1 LAYLNA
7 KNVFGA
13 KPQTPENFLTT
24 RVLKQT
30 LIKSFILAFILN
42 TKKKRLQKSPFFIFR
57 KKKNNNNFV
66 VSFAF
71 SLICACDGITLRLG
85 G

>member
-30 LIKSFILAFILN
+30 LIKSFILAFIL
-42 TKKKRLQKSPFFIFR
+42 TPR
-57 KKKNNNNFV
+57 KKGYKRALFY
-66 VSFAF
+66 F
-71 SLICACDGITLRLG
+71 
-85 G
+85 